1 MNFNT
6 DSLST
11 CINKYFLL
19 LVFYFIFLPFNVE
32 LSYGGGLDVY
42 SLIAVQDICFCKR
55 CWTKTDLFSKC
66 CSAGGLKIGFWQV
79 IGFYGSGNMF
89 SFNIQQLG
97 KSRFQWVLFKM
108 CRNGRTTKHFTVF
121 FAKLKTLLALH
132 ATCIEFYNALQ
143 HVRYGFLQ
151 S

>member
-19 LVFYFIFLPFNVE
+19 LVFYFSFLPFNVE

-55 CWTKTDLFSKC
+55 C
-66 CSAGGLKIGFWQV
+66 
-79 IGFYGSGNMF
+79 
-89 SFNIQQLG
+89 
-97 KSRFQWVLFKM
+97 
-108 CRNGRTTKHFTVF
+108 
-121 FAKLKTLLALH
+121 
-132 ATCIEFYNALQ
+132 
-143 HVRYGFLQ
+143 
-151 S
+151 